1 MSQEAVPVPISVRN
15 VTYTYPEQD
24 TPALKDVNLEVEKGE
39 YLVIMGPNGAG
50 KTTLCVLLNGVIP
63 NVLGGKMR
71 GVVEVM
77 GLDTRRHHVYELA
90 QHVGMV
96 LQDPE
101 AQLFTSN
108 VRSEVAFAAENLGVS
123 RQEMIERIEWALEVV
138 RLQEFVKRAPS
149 HLSGGQKQRLAIAA
163 GLVMRPSVLVL
174 DEPTSQL
181 DPIGAQEVFSV
192 LRDLN
197 QDLGMTIVLSTHKS
211 EHAARYADR
220 IVVLDQGQIVAQGT
234 PEEVFPKVELLDRI
248 YVQVPAVTRVEWDL
262 GRVLGQDRAEKGVL
276 LEDTQANL
284 SKLLDE
290 RGIIIQSVS
299 DHIRVVSK
307 PSPPVPPVP
316 EEPYIVFKDVSFRY
330 PGADDKALDS
340 ISISVEQG
348 EFVGIVGQNGAGKT
362 TLVKHIVGLLRPTS
376 GQVILGG
383 KDLSDESVED
393 VAQTVGLVLQ
403 NPDAQLF
410 AMSVAEE
417 VAFGCTNLG
426 LPQGEVVRRVDRA
439 LVATGLEEFREVYP
453 FNLSFGDRRK
463 LSVAAVVSMEPEVL
477 IFDEPTTGQDFKGRR
492 ELADIAKRLNE
503 MGRTV
508 LMVTHDMDLIA
519 EYTQRLIVMGSGR
532 VLLDGPTA
540 EVFQQVETL
549 AETFITPPQVTQLA
563 QALAAYGVSG
573 NILVADEL
581 VQILKGRMGL

>member
-1 MSQEAVPVPISVRN
+1 MSQQVIETPISVKN

-24 TPALKDVNLEVEKGE
+24 TPALKDVNLDVDQGE
-39 YLVIMGPNGAG
+39 YVVVMGRNGAG

-71 GVVEVM
+71 GRTEVM
-77 GLDTRRHHVYELA
+77 GLDTRRHHVYEMA
-90 QHVGMV
+90 QYVGMV

-108 VRSEVAFAAENLGVS
+108 VRSEAAFAAENLGVP
-123 RQEMIERIEWALEVV
+123 REEMVELIEWALEVV
-138 RLQEFVKRAPS
+138 RLQEMVKRAPS

-181 DPIGAQEVFSV
+181 DPIGAQEVFAV

-197 QDLGMTIVLSTHKS
+197 QDLGMTIILCTHKS

-220 IVVLDQGQIVAQGT
+220 ILLLDEGQIVAQGT
-234 PEEVFPKVELLDRI
+234 PQEIFSQVELLDRI
-248 YVQVPAVTRVEWDL
+248 YVQVPAVTRVEWDMDKAL
-262 GRVLGQDRAEKGVL
+262 GKDRAEKGVL
-276 LEDTQANL
+276 LEDTQSSL

-290 RGIIIQSVS
+290 RGIARQSIAVS
-299 DHIRVVSK
+299 A
-307 PSPPVPPVP
+307 PPPPAPPAP
-316 EEPYIVFKDVSFRY
+316 EEPTIAFKDVSFQY
-330 PGADDKALDS
+330 PGTDQNALDG
-340 ISISVEQG
+340 ISISVGKG

-362 TLVKHIVGLLRPTS
+362 TLVKHVIGLLKPTS
-376 GQVILGG
+376 GQIIADG
-383 KDLSDESVED
+383 KDVAKESVED
-393 VAQTVGLVLQ
+393 MARTVGLVLQ

-410 AMSVAEE
+410 AMSAAEE

-426 LPQGEVVRRVDRA
+426 LPPEEVAQRVDRA
-439 LVATGLEEFREVYP
+439 LAATGLEEFREAYP

-463 LSVAAVVSMEPEVL
+463 LSVAAVVSMEPQVL

-492 ELADIAKRLNE
+492 DLADIARRLNE

-519 EYTQRLIVMGSGR
+519 EYTHRLIVMGNGR

-563 QALAAYGVSG
+563 QALAEYGVSG

-581 VQILKGRMGL
+581 VRTVKGKVGL

>member
-1 MSQEAVPVPISVRN
+1 MSQKAIENPISVKN

-24 TPALKDVNLEVEKGE
+24 TPAIKDVNLEVEKGE
-39 YLVIMGPNGAG
+39 YLVVMGPNGAG

-71 GVVEVM
+71 GWTEVM

-90 QHVGMV
+90 QYVGMV

-108 VRSEVAFAAENLGVS
+108 VRSEAAFAAENLGVP
-123 RQEMIERIEWALEVV
+123 REEMIERIEWTLEVV

-163 GLVMRPSVLVL
+163 GLVMRPAVLVL

-197 QDLGMTIVLSTHKS
+197 RDLGMTIVVSTHKS

-220 IVVLDQGQIVAQGT
+220 IVVLDQGQIIVQGA
-234 PEEVFPKVELLDRI
+234 PKEVFSQVELLDRI
-248 YVQVPAVTRVEWDL
+248 YVQVPAVTRVEWNL
-262 GRVLGQDRAEKGVL
+262 GKTLGQDRVEKGVL
-276 LEDTQANL
+276 LEETQASL

-290 RGIIIQSVS
+290 RGIVKQSLVAS
-299 DHIRVVSK
+299 QPPPPIP
-307 PSPPVPPVP
+307 PSP
-316 EEPYIVFKDVSFRY
+316 EEPYITFKDVSFQY
-330 PGADDKALDS
+330 PGTDQKALDG
-340 ISISVEQG
+340 ISISVEKG

-362 TLVKHIVGLLRPTS
+362 TFVKQIIGLLKPTS
-376 GQVILGG
+376 GQIIVGG
-383 KDLSDESVED
+383 KDIAKESVED
-393 VAQTVGLVLQ
+393 MARTVGLALQ

-417 VAFGCTNLG
+417 VAFGSTNLG
-426 LPQGEVVRRVDRA
+426 LPQDEVVQRVDRA
-439 LVATGLEEFREVYP
+439 LAATGLEEFREVYP

-492 ELADIAKRLNE
+492 ELADIAKRLNG
-503 MGRTV
+503 MGCTV

-519 EYTQRLIVMGSGR
+519 EYTRRLIVMGDAR
-532 VLLDGPTA
+532 VLLDGTTA
-540 EVFQQVETL
+540 DVFQQVETL
-549 AETFITPPQVTQLA
+549 AETFITPPQVTQLV

-581 VQILKGRMGL
+581 VQILKGKVGS

>member
-1 MSQEAVPVPISVRN
+1 MSQEVMETPISVKK

-24 TPALKDVNLEVEKGE
+24 TPALKDVSLDVDKGE
-39 YLVIMGPNGAG
+39 YLVVMGRNGAG

-63 NVLGGKMR
+63 NVLGGKIR
-71 GVVEVM
+71 GRTEVM
-77 GLDTRRHHVYELA
+77 GLDTRRHHVYEMA
-90 QHVGMV
+90 QYVGMV

-108 VRSEVAFAAENLGVS
+108 VRSEAAFAAENLGVP
-123 RQEMIERIEWALEVV
+123 REEMIERIEWALEVV

-220 IVVLDQGQIVAQGT
+220 IVVLEQGQIVVQGT
-234 PEEVFPKVELLDRI
+234 PQEVFSQVELLDRI
-248 YVQVPAVTRVEWDL
+248 HVQVPAVTRVEWDL
-262 GRVLGQDRAEKGVL
+262 EKALGKDRAEKGVL
-276 LEDTQANL
+276 LEDTQASL
-284 SKLLDE
+284 SELMDE
-290 RGIIIQSVS
+290 RGIARQS
-299 DHIRVVSK
+299 IVVSA
-307 PSPPVPPVP
+307 PPPPTLPVP
-316 EEPYIVFKDVSFRY
+316 EEPTIVFKDVSFEY
-330 PGADDKALDS
+330 PGTDQKALDG
-340 ISISVEQG
+340 ISISVGKG

-362 TLVKHIVGLLRPTS
+362 TLVKHIIGLLKPTS
-376 GQVILGG
+376 GQITVDG
-383 KDLSDESVED
+383 KDVTEKSVED
-393 VAQTVGLVLQ
+393 MARTVGLVLQ

-410 AMSVAEE
+410 AMSAAEE

-426 LPQGEVVRRVDRA
+426 LPQEEVAQRVDRA
-439 LVATGLEEFREVYP
+439 LVATGLEEFREAYP

-492 ELADIAKRLNE
+492 DLADIARRLNE

-519 EYTQRLIVMGSGR
+519 EYTHRLIVMGSGR

-549 AETFITPPQVTQLA
+549 AETFIAPPQVTQLA
-563 QALAAYGVSG
+563 QALAEYGVSG
-573 NILVADEL
+573 NILVTKDL
-581 VQILKGRMGL
+581 VQILKGKVGL

>member
-1 MSQEAVPVPISVRN
+1 MSQKVIETPISVKS

-24 TPALKDVNLEVEKGE
+24 TPALKDVNLDVDQGE
-39 YLVIMGPNGAG
+39 YVVVMGRNGAG

-71 GVVEVM
+71 GHTEVM
-77 GLDTRRHHVYELA
+77 GLDTRRHHVYEMA
-90 QHVGMV
+90 QYVGMV

-108 VRSEVAFAAENLGVS
+108 VRSEAAFAAENLGVP
-123 RQEMIERIEWALEVV
+123 REEMVERIEWALEVV

-181 DPIGAQEVFSV
+181 DPIGAQEVFAV

-220 IVVLDQGQIVAQGT
+220 ILLLDEGQIVAQGT
-234 PEEVFPKVELLDRI
+234 PQEIFSQVELLDRI
-248 YVQVPAVTRVEWDL
+248 YVQVPAVTRVEWDMDKAL
-262 GRVLGQDRAEKGVL
+262 GKDRAEKGVL
-276 LEDTQANL
+276 LENTQSSL
-284 SKLLDE
+284 GKLLDE
-290 RGIIIQSVS
+290 HDITRQST
-299 DHIRVVSK
+299 VVST
-307 PSPPVPPVP
+307 PPPPIPPAP
-316 EEPYIVFKDVSFRY
+316 EEPTIVFKDVSFQY
-330 PGADDKALDS
+330 PGTDQIALDG
-340 ISISVEQG
+340 ISISVGKG

-362 TLVKHIVGLLRPTS
+362 TLVKHIIGLLKPTS
-376 GQVILGG
+376 GQIIADG
-383 KDLSDESVED
+383 KDVAKESVED
-393 VAQTVGLVLQ
+393 MARTVGLVLQ

-410 AMSVAEE
+410 AMSAAEE

-426 LPQGEVVRRVDRA
+426 LPPEEVAQRVDRA
-439 LVATGLEEFREVYP
+439 LAATGLEEFREAYP

-492 ELADIAKRLNE
+492 DLADIARRLNE

-519 EYTQRLIVMGSGR
+519 EYTHRLIVMGNGR

-563 QALAAYGVSG
+563 QTLAEYGVSG
-573 NILVADEL
+573 NILVADGL
-581 VQILKGRMGL
+581 VQALKGKVGL

>member
-1 MSQEAVPVPISVRN
+1 MSQEVMETPISVKK

-24 TPALKDVNLEVEKGE
+24 TPALKDVSLDVDKGE
-39 YLVIMGPNGAG
+39 YLVVMGRNGAG

-63 NVLGGKMR
+63 NVLGGKIR
-71 GVVEVM
+71 GRTEVM
-77 GLDTRRHHVYELA
+77 GLDTRRHHVYEMA
-90 QHVGMV
+90 QYVGMV

-108 VRSEVAFAAENLGVS
+108 VRSEAAFAAENLGVP
-123 RQEMIERIEWALEVV
+123 REEMIERIEWALEVV

-220 IVVLDQGQIVAQGT
+220 IVVLEQGQIVVQGT
-234 PEEVFPKVELLDRI
+234 PQDVFSQVELLDRI
-248 YVQVPAVTRVEWDL
+248 HVQVPAVTRVEWDL
-262 GRVLGQDRAEKGVL
+262 EKALGKDRAEKGVL
-276 LEDTQANL
+276 LEDTQASL
-284 SKLLDE
+284 SELMDE
-290 RGIIIQSVS
+290 RGIARQS
-299 DHIRVVSK
+299 IVVSA
-307 PSPPVPPVP
+307 PPPPTLPVP
-316 EEPYIVFKDVSFRY
+316 EEPTIVFKDVSFEY
-330 PGADDKALDS
+330 PGTDQKALDG
-340 ISISVEQG
+340 ISISVGKG

-362 TLVKHIVGLLRPTS
+362 TLVKHIIGLLKPTS
-376 GQVILGG
+376 GQITVDG
-383 KDLSDESVED
+383 KDVTEKSVED
-393 VAQTVGLVLQ
+393 MARTVGLVLQ

-410 AMSVAEE
+410 AMSAAEE

-426 LPQGEVVRRVDRA
+426 LPQEEVAQRVDRA
-439 LVATGLEEFREVYP
+439 LVATGLEEFREAYP

-492 ELADIAKRLNE
+492 DLADIARRLNE

-519 EYTQRLIVMGSGR
+519 EYTHRLIVMGSGR

-563 QALAAYGVSG
+563 QALAEYGVSG

-581 VQILKGRMGL
+581 VRTVKGKVGL

>member
-1 MSQEAVPVPISVRN
+1 MSQQVMHTPISVKN

-24 TPALKDVNLEVEKGE
+24 APALKDVNLEVGRGE
-39 YLVIMGPNGAG
+39 YLVVMGRNGAG

-63 NVLGGKMR
+63 NVLGGKIR
-71 GVVEVM
+71 GRTEVM

-90 QHVGMV
+90 QYVGMV

-108 VRSEVAFAAENLGVS
+108 VRSEAAFAAENLGVP
-123 RQEMIERIEWALEVV
+123 REEMIERIEWALEVV

-220 IVVLDQGQIVAQGT
+220 IVVLDQGQIVVQGT
-234 PEEVFPKVELLDRI
+234 PKEVFPQVELLDRI

-262 GRVLGQDRAEKGVL
+262 GKALGKDRAEKGVL
-276 LEDTQANL
+276 LEETRANL
-284 SKLLDE
+284 SELLDE
-290 RGIIIQSVS
+290 RGVARQSV
-299 DHIRVVSK
+299 VVSK
-307 PSPPVPPVP
+307 PSPPVPPVL
-316 EEPYIVFKDVSFRY
+316 EEPHIAFKDVSFQY
-330 PGADDKALDS
+330 PGTDDKALDG
-340 ISISVEQG
+340 ISISVGKG

-362 TLVKHIVGLLRPTS
+362 TLVKHVVGLLKSTS
-376 GQVILGG
+376 GQIIVGE
-383 KDLSDESVED
+383 KDLADESVED
-393 VAQTVGLVLQ
+393 MAQTVGLVLQ

-410 AMSVAEE
+410 AMGVAEE

-426 LPQGEVVRRVDRA
+426 LPEEEVVQRVDRA
-439 LVATGLEEFREVYP
+439 LAATGLDELREVYP

-477 IFDEPTTGQDFKGRR
+477 IFDEPTTGQDYRGRR
-492 ELADIAKRLNE
+492 ELADIARRLNE

-519 EYTQRLIVMGSGR
+519 EYTHRLIVMGSGR

-563 QALAAYGVSG
+563 QALAEYGVPG

-581 VQILKGRMGL
+581 VQTLKGKVGL

>member
-1 MSQEAVPVPISVRN
+1 MSQKVIETPISVKN

-24 TPALKDVNLEVEKGE
+24 TPALKDVNLDVGQGE
-39 YLVIMGPNGAG
+39 YVVVMGRNGAG

-71 GVVEVM
+71 GRTEVM
-77 GLDTRRHHVYELA
+77 GLDTRRHHVYEMA
-90 QHVGMV
+90 QYVGMV

-108 VRSEVAFAAENLGVS
+108 VRSEAAFAAENLGVP
-123 RQEMIERIEWALEVV
+123 REEMIERIEWALEVV

-181 DPIGAQEVFSV
+181 DPIGAQEVFAV

-220 IVVLDQGQIVAQGT
+220 ILLLDEGQIVAQGT
-234 PEEVFPKVELLDRI
+234 PQEIFSQVELLDRI

-262 GRVLGQDRAEKGVL
+262 DKALGKDRAEKGVL
-276 LEDTQANL
+276 LEDTQSSL

-290 RGIIIQSVS
+290 HGIARQST
-299 DHIRVVSK
+299 VVST
-307 PSPPVPPVP
+307 PPPPIPPVP
-316 EEPYIVFKDVSFRY
+316 EEPTVAFKDISFQY
-330 PGADDKALDS
+330 PGTDQNALDG
-340 ISISVEQG
+340 ISISVGKG

-362 TLVKHIVGLLRPTS
+362 TLVKHIIGLLKPTS
-376 GQVILGG
+376 GQIIADG
-383 KDLSDESVED
+383 KDVAKESVED
-393 VAQTVGLVLQ
+393 MARTVGLVLQ

-410 AMSVAEE
+410 AMSAAEE

-426 LPQGEVVRRVDRA
+426 LSPEEVAQRVDRA
-439 LVATGLEEFREVYP
+439 LAATGLEEFREAYP

-463 LSVAAVVSMEPEVL
+463 LSVAAVVSMEPQVL

-492 ELADIAKRLNE
+492 DLADIARRLNE

-519 EYTQRLIVMGSGR
+519 EYTHRLIVMGNGR

-563 QALAAYGVSG
+563 QALAGYGVSG
-573 NILVADEL
+573 NILVADGL
-581 VQILKGRMGL
+581 VQALKGKVGL

>member
-1 MSQEAVPVPISVRN
+1 MSQAVIETPISVKN

-24 TPALKDVNLEVEKGE
+24 TPALKDVSLEVEKGQ
-39 YLVIMGPNGAG
+39 YLVVMGRNGAG

-71 GVVEVM
+71 GRTEVM
-77 GLDTRRHHVYELA
+77 GLDTRRHHVYEMA
-90 QHVGMV
+90 QYVGMV

-108 VRSEVAFAAENLGVS
+108 VRSEAAFAAENLGVP
-123 RQEMIERIEWALEVV
+123 REEMIERIEWTLEVV

-181 DPIGAQEVFSV
+181 DPIGAREVFSV

-197 QDLGMTIVLSTHKS
+197 QNLGMTIVLSTHKS

-234 PEEVFPKVELLDRI
+234 PKEVFSQVEALDRI

-262 GRVLGQDRAEKGVL
+262 EKALGKDHTEKGVL
-276 LEDTQANL
+276 LEGTQASL
-284 SKLLDE
+284 GKLLNE
-290 RGIIIQSVS
+290 RGIVRQS
-299 DHIRVVSK
+299 IVVGK
-307 PSPPVPPVP
+307 PPHPTPPVP
-316 EEPYIVFKDVSFRY
+316 EEPYILFKDVSFQY
-330 PGADDKALDS
+330 PGTDHKALDG
-340 ISISVEQG
+340 IFISVGKG

-362 TLVKHIVGLLRPTS
+362 TLVKHIVGLLKPTA
-376 GQVILGG
+376 GQVVVGG
-383 KDLSDESVED
+383 KDLADESVENM
-393 VAQTVGLVLQ
+393 ARTVGLALQ

-426 LPQGEVVRRVDRA
+426 LPQEEVVGRVDRA
-439 LVATGLEEFREVYP
+439 LAATGLEAFREVYP

-463 LSVAAVVSMEPEVL
+463 LSVAAVVSMEPQIL
-477 IFDEPTTGQDFKGRR
+477 IFDEPTTGQDYRGRR
-492 ELADIAKRLNE
+492 ELADIATRLNE

-519 EYTQRLIVMGSGR
+519 EYTRRLIVMGDGR

-563 QALAAYGVSG
+563 QGLAEYGVPG
-573 NILVADEL
+573 DILVANEL
-581 VQILKGRMGL
+581 VQALKGKVGL

>member
-1 MSQEAVPVPISVRN
+1 MSQGAVQVPISVRN

-24 TPALKDVNLEVEKGE
+24 TPALKEVSLEVEKGE

-63 NVLGGKMR
+63 HVLGGKMR
-71 GVVEVM
+71 GRVEVM

-108 VRSEVAFAAENLGVS
+108 VRSEVAFASENLGVP
-123 RQEMIERIEWALEVV
+123 RETMIERIEWALEVV
-138 RLQEFVKRAPS
+138 RLQELVKRPPTQ
-149 HLSGGQKQRLAIAA
+149 LSGGQKQRLVIAA

-197 QDLGMTIVLSTHKS
+197 QDLGMTVVISTHKS

-220 IVVLDQGQIVAQGT
+220 IFMLDRGQIVAQGT
-234 PEEVFPKVELLDRI
+234 PAEVFSQVELLDRI

-262 GRVLGQDRAEKGVL
+262 KGALGKDRFSVL
-276 LEDTQANL
+276 LEDARARL
-284 SKLLDE
+284 GKLLDE
-290 RGIIIQSVS
+290 RGMARQNVDDSRPP
-299 DHIRVVSK
+299 D
-307 PSPPVPPVP
+307 PAPPVPQ
-316 EEPYIVFKDVSFRY
+316 EPDIVLKDVSFQY
-330 PGADDKALDS
+330 PGTDQKALGG
-340 ISISVEQG
+340 ISISVGKG
-348 EFVGIVGQNGAGKT
+348 EFVGIIGQNGAGKT
-362 TLVKHIVGLLRPTS
+362 TLVKHVIGLLKPTA
-376 GQVILGG
+376 GQVIVGG
-383 KDLSDESVED
+383 KDIADESVED
-393 VAQTVGLVLQ
+393 MARTVGLALQ

-410 AMSVAEE
+410 AMTVAEE
-417 VAFGCTNLG
+417 VAFGSTNLG
-426 LPQGEVVRRVDRA
+426 LSQEEVAKRVDRA
-439 LVATGLEEFREVYP
+439 LVATGLETLREVYP

-519 EYTQRLIVMGSGR
+519 EYTRRLIVMGGGK

-540 EVFQQVETL
+540 EVFQQVDTL
-549 AETFITPPQVTQLA
+549 AETFIAPPQVTQLA
-563 QALAAYGVSG
+563 QGLAEYGVPG

-581 VQILKGRMGL
+581 YQVLKGKMDV

>member
-1 MSQEAVPVPISVRN
+1 MSQEAIEIPISVKN

-24 TPALKDVNLEVEKGE
+24 TPALKDVSLEVEKGE
-39 YLVIMGPNGAG
+39 YLVVMGHNGAG

-71 GVVEVM
+71 GRTEVM
-77 GLDTRRHHVYELA
+77 GLDTRRHHVYEMA
-90 QHVGMV
+90 QYIGIV

-108 VRSEVAFAAENLGVS
+108 VRSEAAFAAENLGVP
-123 RQEMIERIEWALEVV
+123 REEMTERIEWALEVV

-149 HLSGGQKQRLAIAA
+149 HLSGGQKQRLVIAA

-197 QDLGMTIVLSTHKS
+197 QDLGMTIVISTHKS

-220 IVVLDQGQIVAQGT
+220 IVVLDQGQIVTQGT
-234 PEEVFPKVELLDRI
+234 PTDVFSQVELLDRL
-248 YVQVPAVTRVEWDL
+248 YVQVPAVTRVEWEL
-262 GRVLGQDRAEKGVL
+262 KETLRKDRFSVL
-276 LEDTQANL
+276 LEDTRANL

-290 RGIIIQSVS
+290 RSVVTQS
-299 DHIRVVSK
+299 IAASK
-307 PSPPVPPVP
+307 PPPPTPPVLN
-316 EEPYIVFKDVSFRY
+316 EPHIVLKAISFQY
-330 PGADDKALDS
+330 PGTDEKALDDV
-340 ISISVEQG
+340 SISVGKG
-348 EFVGIVGQNGAGKT
+348 EFMGIVGQNGAGKT
-362 TLVKHIVGLLRPTS
+362 TLVKHIIGLLKPTA
-376 GQVILGG
+376 GQVIVGG
-383 KDLSDESVED
+383 RDIADEPVED
-393 VAQTVGLVLQ
+393 MARTVGLALQ

-426 LPQGEVVRRVDRA
+426 LPQEEVIQRVDHA
-439 LVATGLEEFREVYP
+439 LAATGLEEFREAYP

-463 LSVAAVVSMEPEVL
+463 LSVAAVVSMEPLVL
-477 IFDEPTTGQDFKGRR
+477 IFDEPTTGQDYRGRR

-519 EYTQRLIVMGSGR
+519 EYTHRLIVMGDGK

-549 AETFITPPQVTQLA
+549 AETFITPPQVTRLA
-563 QALAAYGVSG
+563 QALAEYGVPG

-581 VQILKGRMGL
+581 VQMLKGKMSL

>member
-1 MSQEAVPVPISVRN
+1 MSQGAMQVPISVRN

-24 TPALKDVNLEVEKGE
+24 TPALKDVNMEVEGGE

-63 NVLGGKMR
+63 HVLGGKMR
-71 GVVEVM
+71 GQVEVM

-108 VRSEVAFAAENLGVS
+108 VRSEVAFASENLGVP
-123 RQEMIERIEWALEVV
+123 REEMIERIEWALEVV
-138 RLQEFVKRAPS
+138 RLQEFVKRPPTQ
-149 HLSGGQKQRLAIAA
+149 LSGGQKQRLVIAA

-181 DPIGAQEVFSV
+181 DPIGAQEVFAV

-197 QDLGMTIVLSTHKS
+197 QDLGMTVVISTHKS

-220 IVVLDQGQIVAQGT
+220 IFVLDQGQAVAQGT
-234 PEEVFPKVELLDRI
+234 PTEVFSQVELLDRI
-248 YVQVPAVTRVEWDL
+248 YVQVPAVTRVEWALKGAL
-262 GRVLGQDRAEKGVL
+262 GKDRFSVL
-276 LEDTQANL
+276 LEDTRTSL
-284 SKLLDE
+284 SRLLDE
-290 RGIIIQSVS
+290 RGIARQKV
-299 DHIRVVSK
+299 DDNRLPDLA
-307 PSPPVPPVP
+307 PSAP
-316 EEPYIVFKDVSFRY
+316 EEPYIVLKDVSFQY
-330 PGADDKALDS
+330 PGSDQKALDG
-340 ISISVEQG
+340 ISIQVGKG
-348 EFVGIVGQNGAGKT
+348 EFVGIIGQNGAGKT
-362 TLVKHIVGLLRPTS
+362 TLVKNVIGLLKPTA
-376 GQVILGG
+376 GQVIVGG
-383 KDLSDESVED
+383 KDIAEESVGD
-393 VAQTVGLVLQ
+393 MARTVGLALQ

-410 AMSVAEE
+410 AMTVAEE
-417 VAFGCTNLG
+417 VAFGSTNLG
-426 LPQGEVVRRVDRA
+426 LSPEKVAERVDRA
-439 LVATGLEEFREVYP
+439 LAATGLEAFREVYP

-519 EYTQRLIVMGSGR
+519 EYTHRLIVMGGGK

-540 EVFQQVETL
+540 EVFQQVDTL
-549 AETFITPPQVTQLA
+549 AETFIAPPQVTQLA
-563 QALAAYGVSG
+563 QGLVGYGVPG
-573 NILVADEL
+573 NILVADKL
-581 VQILKGRMGL
+581 CQVLKGKVAV

>member
-1 MSQEAVPVPISVRN
+1 MSQEVMETPISVKK

-24 TPALKDVNLEVEKGE
+24 TPALKDVSLDVDKGE
-39 YLVIMGPNGAG
+39 YLVVMGRNGAG

-63 NVLGGKMR
+63 NVLGGKIR
-71 GVVEVM
+71 GRTEVM
-77 GLDTRRHHVYELA
+77 GLDTRRHHVYEMA
-90 QHVGMV
+90 QYVGMV

-108 VRSEVAFAAENLGVS
+108 VRSEAAFAAENLGVP
-123 RQEMIERIEWALEVV
+123 REEMIERIEWALEVV

-220 IVVLDQGQIVAQGT
+220 IVVLEQGQIVVQGT
-234 PEEVFPKVELLDRI
+234 PQEVFSQVELLDRI
-248 YVQVPAVTRVEWDL
+248 HVQVPAVTRVEWDL
-262 GRVLGQDRAEKGVL
+262 EKALGKDRAEKGVL
-276 LEDTQANL
+276 LEDTQASL
-284 SKLLDE
+284 SELMDE
-290 RGIIIQSVS
+290 RGIARQS
-299 DHIRVVSK
+299 IVVSA
-307 PSPPVPPVP
+307 PPPPTLPVP
-316 EEPYIVFKDVSFRY
+316 EEPTIVFKDVSFEY
-330 PGADDKALDS
+330 PGTDQKALDG
-340 ISISVEQG
+340 ISISVGKG

-362 TLVKHIVGLLRPTS
+362 TLVKHIIGLLKPTS
-376 GQVILGG
+376 GLITVDG
-383 KDLSDESVED
+383 KDVTEKSVED
-393 VAQTVGLVLQ
+393 MARTVGLVLQ

-410 AMSVAEE
+410 AMSAAEE

-426 LPQGEVVRRVDRA
+426 LPQEEVAQRVDRA
-439 LVATGLEEFREVYP
+439 LVATGLEEFREAYP

-492 ELADIAKRLNE
+492 DLADIARRLNE

-519 EYTQRLIVMGSGR
+519 EYTHRLIVMGSGR

-549 AETFITPPQVTQLA
+549 AETFIAPPQVTQLA
-563 QALAAYGVSG
+563 QALAEYGVSG
-573 NILVADEL
+573 NILVTKDL
-581 VQILKGRMGL
+581 VQILKGKVGL

>member
-1 MSQEAVPVPISVRN
+1 MSQEVIEIPIAVKN

-24 TPALKDVNLEVEKGE
+24 TPALKDVSLEVEKGE
-39 YLVIMGPNGAG
+39 YLVVMGRNGAG

-71 GVVEVM
+71 GRTEVM
-77 GLDTRRHHVYELA
+77 GLDTRRHHVYEMA
-90 QHVGMV
+90 QYVGIV
-96 LQDPE
+96 LQGPE

-108 VRSEVAFAAENLGVS
+108 VRSEAAFAAENLGIP
-123 RQEMIERIEWALEVV
+123 REEMIERIEWTLEVV

-197 QDLGMTIVLSTHKS
+197 QDLGMTIVISTHKS

-220 IVVLDQGQIVAQGT
+220 IVVLDQGQIVARGT
-234 PEEVFPKVELLDRI
+234 PARVFSQVELLDRI

-262 GRVLGQDRAEKGVL
+262 GEALGKDRPGKGIL
-276 LEDTQANL
+276 LEDTQASL

-290 RGIIIQSVS
+290 QGIVRQSV
-299 DHIRVVSK
+299 VVSK
-307 PSPPVPPVP
+307 PPPPTPPMP
-316 EEPYIVFKDVSFRY
+316 EEPYIVFKDVSFQY
-330 PGADDKALDS
+330 PGTDQKALDG
-340 ISISVEQG
+340 ISISVGKG
-348 EFVGIVGQNGAGKT
+348 EFVGIIGQNGAGKT
-362 TLVKHIVGLLRPTS
+362 TLVKQTIGLLKPTS
-376 GQVILGG
+376 GQIIVDG
-383 KDLSDESVED
+383 KDVAEESVED
-393 VAQTVGLVLQ
+393 MARTVGLVLQ

-426 LPQGEVVRRVDRA
+426 LPQDEVAQRVDRA
-439 LVATGLEEFREVYP
+439 LTATGLEEFREVYP

-477 IFDEPTTGQDFKGRR
+477 IFDEPTTGQDYRGRR

-519 EYTQRLIVMGSGR
+519 EYTHRLIVMGDGK

-563 QALAAYGVSG
+563 QALAEYGVSG

-581 VQILKGRMGL
+581 VQILKRKVSL

>member
-1 MSQEAVPVPISVRN
+1 MSQEVMETPISVKK

-24 TPALKDVNLEVEKGE
+24 TPALKDVSLDVDKGE
-39 YLVIMGPNGAG
+39 YLVVMGRNGAG

-63 NVLGGKMR
+63 NVLGGKIR
-71 GVVEVM
+71 GRTEVM
-77 GLDTRRHHVYELA
+77 GLDTRRHHVYEMA
-90 QHVGMV
+90 QYVGMV

-108 VRSEVAFAAENLGVS
+108 VRSEAAFAAENLGVP
-123 RQEMIERIEWALEVV
+123 REEMIERIEWALEVV

-220 IVVLDQGQIVAQGT
+220 IVVLEQGQIVVQGT
-234 PEEVFPKVELLDRI
+234 PQEVFSQVELLDRI
-248 YVQVPAVTRVEWDL
+248 HVQVPAVTRVEWDL
-262 GRVLGQDRAEKGVL
+262 EKALGKDRAEKGVL
-276 LEDTQANL
+276 LEDTQASL
-284 SKLLDE
+284 SELMDE
-290 RGIIIQSVS
+290 RGIARQS
-299 DHIRVVSK
+299 IVVSA
-307 PSPPVPPVP
+307 PPPPTLPVP
-316 EEPYIVFKDVSFRY
+316 EEPTIVFKDVSFEY
-330 PGADDKALDS
+330 PGTDQKALDG
-340 ISISVEQG
+340 ISISVGKG

-362 TLVKHIVGLLRPTS
+362 TLVKHIIGLLKPTS
-376 GQVILGG
+376 GQITVDG
-383 KDLSDESVED
+383 KDVTEKSVED
-393 VAQTVGLVLQ
+393 MARTVGLVLQ

-410 AMSVAEE
+410 AMSAAEE

-426 LPQGEVVRRVDRA
+426 LPQKEVAQRVDRA
-439 LVATGLEEFREVYP
+439 LVATGLEEFREAYP

-463 LSVAAVVSMEPEVL
+463 LSVAAVVSMEPQVL

-492 ELADIAKRLNE
+492 DLADIARRLNE

-519 EYTQRLIVMGSGR
+519 EYTHRLIVMGSGR

-540 EVFQQVETL
+540 EVFQQLETL
-549 AETFITPPQVTQLA
+549 AETFIAPPQVTQLA
-563 QALAAYGVSG
+563 QALAEYGVPG
-573 NILVADEL
+573 NILVAQDL
-581 VQILKGRMGL
+581 VQILKGKVGL